1 MEKIIRQA
9 LTSAGFKNADA
20 ITEVIF
26 ATPNPTVASEMIL
39 GCHEPSLI
47 LSSFHRKGTSL
58 YSIKGVDELRDI
70 VSYERINQKTKT
82 VYYLTKEDKENGVYQ
97 ESYSNRDYYSSGSIL
112 VPGYTVINDQMNIA
126 QWKNHGAEQISD
138 SEFHNTILEWNYNPQ
153 EFAMV

>member
-1 MEKIIRQA
+1 M
-9 LTSAGFKNADA
+9 
-20 ITEVIF
+20 IF

-39 GCHEPSLI
+39 GCHEPSLM

-97 ESYSNRDYYSSGSIL
+97 EDYRRDYYSSESIAI
-112 VPGYTVINDQMNIA
+112 PGVTIVDDQMNIS
-126 QWKNHGAEQISD
+126 QWGHHRAEEISD
-138 SEFHNTILEWNYNPQ
+138 SEFHNTLLKWNYNPE